1 MYFFFR
7 KILVLKLYLEN
18 FSVSHP
24 PPAPP
29 NCQRSAFCFVKM
41 YMRMLSSYYYVVYI
55 YILYI
60 VMSVYMM
67 YIALFDLLLLL
78 DISVYTLLFT
88 AHDFGYR

>member
-1 MYFFFR
+1 
-7 KILVLKLYLEN
+7 
-18 FSVSHP
+18 
-24 PPAPP
+24 
-29 NCQRSAFCFVKM
+29 
-41 YMRMLSSYYYVVYI
+41 MLSSYYYVVYI